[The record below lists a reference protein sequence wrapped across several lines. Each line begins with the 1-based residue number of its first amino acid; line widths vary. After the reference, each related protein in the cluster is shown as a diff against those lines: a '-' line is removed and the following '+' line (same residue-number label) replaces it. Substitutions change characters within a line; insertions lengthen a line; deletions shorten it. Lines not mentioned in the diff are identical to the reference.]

1 MAAYDHRRFRLS
13 FLFLAL
19 ALALST
25 QAQQI
30 KPLTNLWP
38 VRSQPFYQG
47 FVKTVEGSELDFFP
61 FLEEDNI
68 VLYLGENKL
77 YGPISFRTAPVAA
90 DHTAPYVSF
99 VWSCGYARTAD
110 GEAEKSTFEVA
121 VQGTKL
127 LSFDSHRP
135 DRPEHWTYTSPTGIE
150 LAFVTTFVDKAHGD
164 RFGYMILNMPTA
176 LVTTG
181 EPVTI
186 SMKEIRS
193 NKRDYY
199 MAIQNPVEEKMEM
212 LAEPTILKT
221 EAGPKQSIKI
231 DLTHL
236 GPPTEAVFSV
246 DGDPLLTTP
255 IHPGENELYVL
266 VDPVTAPRTV
276 ALDIAVAGKSNI
288 SRAVDL
294 KPVRQFEVYFL
305 PHSHVDIGFTHKQ
318 QEVAELQWK
327 NLDLALDLAKK
338 TADYPE
344 RSRYKWNAEISWV
357 LDGYLKQASQA
368 RKQQFVAAVEA
379 GSIGIDA
386 LYGSVLTGIQTE
398 EELLNNTLYASQLAK
413 EYGFD
418 IQSAMITDVPGYTW
432 GIVPGLAQM
441 GINYLSVGPNHMPQL
456 AHGGYQVG
464 HTLESWGDVPFYW
477 VSPSGK
483 ERILFWMSTHG
494 YSWFH
499 SWLMGN
505 ISNAGGAPV
514 LNFLSELDDQQ
525 YPYDIVQLRYNIG
538 NDNGPPDPDMPDFFK
553 AWNEKYEW
561 PKFRIATTM
570 EMMKAFEER
579 YQDQIPE
586 ATGDFTPY
594 WEDGVAS
601 SAEETAINKNSADRL
616 VQAETLWAMTSPGD
630 FPKPAFDQA
639 WKNIVLFSEHTWGAN
654 ISKSDP
660 DSEFTRSL
668 WQVKQGFTLDAQKAA
683 KALAEEALM
692 SKTVT
697 TGDVVEA
704 IQVINTL
711 SWSRSSLVRLP
722 ATWSL
727 PGYRI
732 TDEAG
737 KPVPSQVLS
746 DGQLAFVA
754 SDVPALG
761 ARKYYVKKGK
771 ANEEGAVSVTP
782 TSLRNDR
789 ITLTIDDKTGT
800 ISSLIDQQLN
810 HQFVDASDSSG
821 FNTYWYSGL
830 IKENLSKHHSPTVAI
845 KENGPLVASLL
856 IKSQGE
862 GAHSITQEIML
873 VSGMNQVNLVNTV
886 DKIKIIENENVRFSF
901 PFAVPDGKVSV
912 DIPWSVMR
920 PGENQLKGANLNFF
934 SVQRFMD
941 VSNDRVGI
949 TLATPDAPIWEIGDM
964 YGQHWMTDMKT
975 RPWLK
980 TYTPSQRLY
989 SWVMNNAWFV
999 NYKAHQE
1006 GEISFRYTLQP
1017 HAAYSDA
1024 AAKKLG
1030 REQTTPLLVVPVARS
1045 ADVPPPPFTLSGSDA
1060 VMVSSFKPSADGK
1073 AWMIRLFN
1081 SSDVA
1086 NQVQLNWGAVKPTRA
1101 VLSSPLEESGEVTD
1115 TRFDLV
1121 PWEVVT
1127 IRAEL
1132 P

>member
-1 MAAYDHRRFRLS
+1 MSTFASRLLRLPFLLLTMAIAIT
-13 FLFLAL
+13 
-19 ALALST
+19 T

-30 KPLTNLWP
+30 KTLTNLWP
-38 VRSQPFYQG
+38 VKSQPFYQG
-47 FVKTVEGSELDFFP
+47 FDKTVEGSELDFFP

-77 YGPISFRTAPVAA
+77 YGPISFTTAAVAA
-90 DHTAPYVSF
+90 DHSAPYASF
-99 VWSCGYARTAD
+99 IWSCGYARTAD
-110 GEAEKSTFEVA
+110 QEAEKSTFEIA
-121 VQGTKL
+121 VEGEKL
-127 LSFDSHRP
+127 LSFNSYKP
-135 DRPEHWTYTSPTGIE
+135 DQPENWTYTSPTGIE

-164 RFGYMILNMPTA
+164 RFGYMILNIPTA
-176 LVTTG
+176 QVTKG

-199 MAIQNPVEEKMEM
+199 MAIQNPVEEKLEI

-221 EAGPKQSIKI
+221 ESGPKQSIKI

-236 GPPTEAVFSV
+236 GAPTEGKFMV
-246 DGDPLLTTP
+246 DDQLLLTTP
-255 IHPGENELYVL
+255 IKPGNNEIYVL
-266 VDPVTAPRTV
+266 VHPVTAAKTV
-276 ALDIAVAGKSNI
+276 TLDIAVAGKKTI
-288 SRAVDL
+288 TKTVDL
-294 KPVRQFEVYFL
+294 KPVRHFEVYFL

-327 NLDLALDLAKK
+327 NLDLAIDLAAQ

-344 RSRYKWNAEISWV
+344 RSKYKWNAEISWV
-357 LDGYLKQASQA
+357 LDGYLKQASA
-368 RKQQFVAAVEA
+368 ERKQQFIDAVEA
-379 GSIGIDA
+379 GTIGIDA

-398 EELLNNTLYASQLAK
+398 EEMFNNTLYASQLAK
-413 EYGFD
+413 EFDFD

-464 HTLESWGDVPFYW
+464 HTLETWGDVPFYW

-570 EMMKAFEER
+570 EMMKAFEEQ

-601 SAEETAINKNSADRL
+601 SAKETAINKNSADQL
-616 VQAETLWAMTSPGD
+616 VQAETLWAMINPKD
-630 FPKPAFDQA
+630 FPKPSFDEA

-660 DSEFTRSL
+660 DSEFTKSL
-668 WQVKQGFTLDAQKAA
+668 WQVKQGFTMDAQQAA
-683 KALAEEALM
+683 TDLSKEAFMPMMADENALI
-692 SKTVT
+692 
-697 TGDVVEA
+697 EA
-704 IQVINTL
+704 IEVINTL
-711 SWSRSSLVRLP
+711 SWNRSELVRLP
-722 ATWSL
+722 AKWNL

-732 TDEAG
+732 TDEDG
-737 KPVPSQVLS
+737 KTQPTQLLS

-761 ARKYYVKKGK
+761 AKKYYIKKGK
-771 ANEEGAVSVTP
+771 AKTEGSVNVST
-782 TSLRNDR
+782 TGISNDR
-789 ITLTIDDKTGT
+789 IALSIDGT
-800 ISSLIDQQLN
+800 SGNISSLLDKQLN
-810 HQFVDASDSSG
+810 HQFVDTEDSTG

-830 IKENLSKHHSPTVAI
+830 IKENLSRHHSPTVTI
-845 KENGPLVASLL
+845 KENGPVVSSLL
-856 IKSQGE
+856 IQSQGE
-862 GAHSITQEIML
+862 GANAITQEIML
-873 VSGMNQVNLVNTV
+873 VSGLDQVSLVNTV
-886 DKIKIIENENVRFSF
+886 DKLKIIENENVRFSF
-901 PFAVPDGKVSV
+901 PFAVPGGNVSV
-912 DIPWSVMR
+912 DIPWSVMN

-934 SVQRFMD
+934 SAQRFMD
-941 VSNDRVGI
+941 VSNDQVGI

-964 YGQHWMTDMKT
+964 YGQHWMTDMKH

-1006 GEISFRYTLQP
+1006 GDISFRYTLQP

-1024 AAKKLG
+1024 SAKKLG
-1030 REQTTPLLVVPVARS
+1030 MEQTTPLLVIPVSKS
-1045 ADVPPPPFTLSGSDA
+1045 ADVPESPFTLSGSNE
-1060 VMVSSFKPSADGK
+1060 VIMSSFKPSADGK

-1081 SSDVA
+1081 SSDNA
-1086 NQVQLNWGAVKPTRA
+1086 NQVQLNWGEIKPTRT
-1101 VLSSPLEESGEVTD
+1101 VLSSPLEEAGDPTD
-1115 TRFDLV
+1115 TSFDMV
-1121 PWEVVT
+1121 PWEILT